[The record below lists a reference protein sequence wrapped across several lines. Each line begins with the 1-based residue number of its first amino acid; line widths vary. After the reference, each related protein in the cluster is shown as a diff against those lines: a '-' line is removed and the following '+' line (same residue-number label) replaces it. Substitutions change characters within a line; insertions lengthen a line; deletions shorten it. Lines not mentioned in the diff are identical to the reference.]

1 MKNLVITFLIL
12 GIFSTVFY
20 AQKLKGSD
28 TILPLVQKEAS
39 AFNKGARD
47 SVTVLGGG
55 SASGIA
61 ALINGTIDIATSS
74 REMNFEEK
82 VECVNSGKNII
93 QKIIAYD
100 ALAIIV
106 NPSNKLSK
114 LNRSQIEGIYTGKIS
129 NWKRFGGED
138 INITVYS
145 REKSSGTHDFFQ
157 EYVLLKKKYSNSII
171 EMLTNDAII
180 QSVSE
185 NEGAIGFVGLAYLNN
200 TVKAIEVAFQERKYV
215 EPSMWTAWDRSYPIT
230 RPLYF
235 FYDKTTEEK
244 YSPFLHFVLS
254 KKGQKIVEDLGYV
267 PVNLNC
273 KQPE

>member
-1 MKNLVITFLIL
+1 MKNLLLTILIL
-12 GIFSTVFY
+12 CAFETSFY
-20 AQKLKGSD
+20 AQRLKGSD
-28 TILPLVQKEAS
+28 TILPLAQKEA
-39 AFNKGARD
+39 AVFNKETKD
-47 SVTVLGGG
+47 SVTVSGGG

-61 ALINGTIDIATSS
+61 ALINGTTDIATSS

-106 NPSNKLSK
+106 NPSNKLPR
-114 LNRSQIEGIYTGKIS
+114 LNRTQIEGIFTGKIC

-138 INITVYS
+138 MKITVYS
-145 REKSSGTHDFFQ
+145 REKSSGTHDFFK
-157 EYVLLKKKYSNSII
+157 EYVLLNKKYSSSII
-171 EMLTNDAII
+171 EMLTNDAIV

-185 NEGAIGFVGLAYLNN
+185 NEGAIGYVGLAYLNN
-200 TVKAIEVAFQERKYV
+200 SVKAIDVAFEERKFV

-235 FYDKTTEEK
+235 FYDKTTEK
-244 YSPFLHFVLS
+244 NYSPFINFVLS
-254 KKGQKIVEDLGYV
+254 NKGQKIVEDLGYV

-273 KQPE
+273 K